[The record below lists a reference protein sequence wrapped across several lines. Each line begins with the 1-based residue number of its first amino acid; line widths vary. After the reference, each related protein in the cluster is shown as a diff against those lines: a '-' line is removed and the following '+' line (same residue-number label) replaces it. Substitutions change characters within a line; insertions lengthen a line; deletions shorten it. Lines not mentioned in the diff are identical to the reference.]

1 MKKNSFYYSVILIII
16 MLLISTLL
24 LEEEIAS
31 RITTIITVSTA
42 TIGAVALFVQYKR
55 DRDVNQASF
64 LVEYAKYFY
73 SLKGTEE
80 LVMQLDEYRLG
91 NKDVVKDMSY
101 TAIINYLF
109 WCEELAAL
117 VQKNIIDIETID
129 NLFAYLFFIIT
140 NNKYIQEREL
150 VPQAE
155 FYKGTFYLHKLWTEY
170 KRKTKQLIINPDE
183 DLCNVDKYEEYARK
197 GDIFNKKEY

>member
-1 MKKNSFYYSVILIII
+1 MRKNSFYYSIIFIII
-16 MLLISTLL
+16 LLLVSTLL
-24 LEEEIAS
+24 LEEQIAS

-42 TIGAVALFVQYKR
+42 LIGAVALFIQYKR
-55 DRDVNQASF
+55 DKDVNQASF
-64 LVEYAKYFY
+64 MVEYAKYFY
-73 SLKGTEE
+73 SLNGTEE

-91 NKDVVKDMSY
+91 NKEITKDMSY

-117 VQKNIIDIETID
+117 IQKNIIDIETID

-155 FYKGTFYLHKLWTEY
+155 FYKGTFYLHKVWTEY
-170 KRKTKQLIINPDE
+170 KLKTKQPIINPDE
-183 DLCNVDKYEEYARK
+183 DLRLVERYNEYARK